1 MRFMRYM
8 LAISALMAF
17 TTGARAA
24 DPKEGVE
31 YQRLASPQRTEAPG
45 KKVEVL
51 EFFMYTCPHC
61 SSLDPQLHEW
71 VKKQGDKI
79 SFRRIHFP
87 QGGSDP
93 LAHAYITLEA
103 MNQADAV
110 HSKIFQ
116 AIHVNRSRIYRDEKE
131 LNAFIVANGVD
142 KAKYDQYF
150 NSFAV
155 QTKLKRSA
163 QLVAAYKVDSAP
175 TIVIDGRF
183 VTSPTLAGK
192 PGQPETASQAAT
204 LAVMDYL
211 VNKAAAEK
219 K

>member
-1 MRFMRYM
+1 MRFMRFM
-8 LAISALMAF
+8 FAVSALMAF
-17 TTGARAA
+17 TAGARAA
-24 DPKEGVE
+24 DPREGVE
-31 YQRLASPQRTEAPG
+31 YQRLASPVRTEAPG
-45 KKVEVL
+45 KKVEVV

-61 SSLDPQLHEW
+61 HSLDPMLSDW

-103 MNQADAV
+103 MGQPDAV
-110 HSKIFQ
+110 HSKIFR
-116 AIHVNRSRIYRDEKE
+116 AIHIDRSRIYRDEKA
-131 LNAFIVANGVD
+131 LNDFIVANGID
-142 KAKYDQYF
+142 KAKYDSYF

-163 QLVAAYKVDSAP
+163 QAVAAYKVDSAP

-192 PGQPETASQAAT
+192 PGQSEAASQMQT